1 MAALG
6 GKIPRHGTAVRHS
19 FTDAVRAVGKRIS
32 RLMPRRR
39 GSEDAALAIVATMV
53 GALTLARA
61 VDDPGFFGSHPG
73 RGAGTF
79 AVALA
84 ARRVVTRYLNDTW
97 STTHDRIRK
106 SQILRIPVASLWVSH
121 EVAVIDMQ
129 SHRQLAERVGD
140 RVNYVA
146 PEHRDIPMPERL
158 GACPSTRPFASSG
171 RRRQKML
178 SSPPPHVPTM
188 AR

>member
-97 STTHDRIRK
+97 STTHD
-106 SQILRIPVASLWVSH
+106 
-121 EVAVIDMQ
+121 Q
-129 SHRQLAERVGD
+129 SERVKSSASQWLRFGS
-140 RVNYVA
+140 A
-146 PEHRDIPMPERL
+146 MKS
-158 GACPSTRPFASSG
+158 PS
-171 RRRQKML
+171 
-178 SSPPPHVPTM
+178 
-188 AR
+188 